1 MSSSEDEKG
10 PKTKTKVE
18 SNPETKLKWDQQ
30 AKDSIAQKRVI
41 KKQRK
46 LKLSYTKE
54 EFDKLPSHVQG
65 KLHSSAPQIYH
76 WYERK
81 DKNRLVEC
89 KYCKKS
95 YQFRNK
101 Q

>member
-1 MSSSEDEKG
+1 MYFLLAFIFTYIITS
-10 PKTKTKVE
+10 P
-18 SNPETKLKWDQQ
+18 
-30 AKDSIAQKRVI
+30 DSCVI

-54 EFDKLPSHVQG
+54 EFDKLPCHVQG
-65 KLHSSAPQIYH
+65 KLYSSAPQIYH